1 MQAIHDD
8 VATHKEEAEELLAVT
23 TRVQETHIST
33 LVSGTVT
40 RYKSLVM
47 TVDSRVSLLE
57 KSVEVHETFCSECR
71 QCHNMIVNA
80 RQQLQQI
87 RAASQDSIDAV
98 QQRMDQLK
106 VVGFFLFLMYCCN
119 VAYYIM

>member
-8 VATHKEEAEELLAVT
+8 VASHKEEAEELLAVT

-71 QCHNMIVNA
+71 QCQDMIVNA
-80 RQQLQQI
+80 RQQLQQMQ
-87 RAASQDSIDAV
+87 AASQGSIDAV
-98 QQRMDQLK
+98 QQQMDQLK
-106 VVGFFLFLMYCCN
+106 VVGVFFSVFDVFL
-119 VAYYIM
+119 